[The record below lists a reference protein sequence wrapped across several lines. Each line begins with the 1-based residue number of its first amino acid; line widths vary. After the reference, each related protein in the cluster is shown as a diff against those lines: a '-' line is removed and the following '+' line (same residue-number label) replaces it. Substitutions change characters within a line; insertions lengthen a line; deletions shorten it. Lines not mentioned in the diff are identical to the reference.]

1 MLPER
6 ILIPPELDFAFFT
19 GTHAQVRPQSCLPRK
34 RRGPGPKPEPSSDR
48 AQQTRREKKKMR
60 IRKSPWDRCGSWRWL
75 AWDTGFT
82 WRPQSVGSLD
92 VQKLSEGGDPRA
104 CRAESQKA
112 HGPGSFHAS
121 VGIRPRTSHVNVGW
135 QPLPLEGEGTSGL
148 TSQRLLG
155 QDNRGPSEVCK
166 ATHSPGRRNP
176 QSLGWAGPTVGQGLP

>member
-1 MLPER
+1 
-6 ILIPPELDFAFFT
+6 
-19 GTHAQVRPQSCLPRK
+19 
-34 RRGPGPKPEPSSDR
+34 
-48 AQQTRREKKKMR
+48 MR

-176 QSLGWAGPTVGQGLP
+176 QSLGWAGPTVGQGLPRRRGRLPARWGRGSAPGMPRRGGTGRGYLDPAPAQVANGRGGAG